1 MSLEEVPK
9 KTQYITVDSNFV
21 NGSNNTFS
29 IDFGLKSNIFLQEIR
44 DVIGV
49 KVIDFYVTQ
58 IGENGIGTDNVAKY
72 IDIVC
77 PDIPTPAQILTER
90 NGQILAR
97 IAIECNFSGS
107 NAYVQH
113 DKQWKGSVQRTTY
126 FNPIALKKL
135 NFKIYELQGD
145 GDYVTLQPDA
155 SFYFMLEITTVD
167 HKAPKIDNSNEL
179 VIEAINRLGR
189 KIDKFNSHIK
199 KVPDRLLKEPEP
211 KKKVPMRYIGGA
223 IVIAALLYYYVVRI
237 RSRGGDVRVIAARP

>member
-1 MSLEEVPK
+1 MSPLEELPK
-9 KTQYITVDSNFV
+9 KIQYITVDSNFV

-29 IDFGLKSNIFLQEIR
+29 IDFGLKSNIFLQEIK
-44 DVIGV
+44 DVIGI
-49 KVIDFYVTQ
+49 KLIDFYVTQ
-58 IGENGIGTDNVAKY
+58 VGENGVGTDNVAKY

-77 PDIPTPAQILTER
+77 PDIPTPAQILNER
-90 NGQILAR
+90 HGQILGR

-113 DKQWKGSVQRTTY
+113 DKQWKGSIQRTTY

-135 NFKIYELQGD
+135 NFEIYELQGD

-155 SFYFMLEITTVD
+155 SFYFILEITTVD
-167 HKAPKIDNSNEL
+167 HHAPPKIDNSNEL

-211 KKKVPMRYIGGA
+211 KKVPLRYIGGA
-223 IVIAALLYYYVVRI
+223 IVVMAALVYYT
-237 RSRGGDVRVIAARP
+237 RSRGGDGRVVAARP

>member
-1 MSLEEVPK
+1 MSLEELPK
-9 KTQYITVDSNFV
+9 KIQYITVDSGFV

-29 IDFGLKSNIFLQEIR
+29 IDFGLESNIFLREIK

-49 KVIDFYVTQ
+49 KLIDFYVTQ
-58 IGENGIGTDNVAKY
+58 IGENGVGTDNVAKY

-77 PDIPTPAQILTER
+77 PDIPTPAQILNER
-90 NGQILAR
+90 HGQILGR
-97 IAIECNFSGS
+97 IAIECNFGGS
-107 NAYVQH
+107 NVYVQH

-135 NFKIYELQGD
+135 NFEIYELQGD

-155 SFYFMLEITTVD
+155 SFYFILEITTID
-167 HKAPKIDNSNEL
+167 HKAHQIDNSNEL
-179 VIEAINRLGR
+179 VIEAIDRLGR

-211 KKKVPMRYIGGA
+211 KKKVPLRYIGGT
-223 IVIAALLYYYVVRI
+223 IVVVAALIYYT
-237 RSRGGDVRVIAARP
+237 RSRGGDVRIVAARP